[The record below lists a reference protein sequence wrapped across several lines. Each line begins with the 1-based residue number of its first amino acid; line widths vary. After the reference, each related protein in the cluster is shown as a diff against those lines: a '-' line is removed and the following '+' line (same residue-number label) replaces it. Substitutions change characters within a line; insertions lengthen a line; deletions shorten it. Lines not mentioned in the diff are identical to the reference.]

1 MESWL
6 KAAEGLLEVVDRKAK
21 QVVGEKADEYSDS
34 QSPAS
39 NGQGSQPK
47 RTKPRKKVNIDIP
60 LASGHGLN
68 MSILIRCAHVYP
80 CVLTIWLMYRLV
92 ICSKEAP

>member
-34 QSPAS
+34 QSP
-39 NGQGSQPK
+39 GIFQIFL
-47 RTKPRKKVNIDIP
+47 VWM
-60 LASGHGLN
+60 SGCHF
-68 MSILIRCAHVYP
+68 ILHLLLDQLFVCLLKIK
-80 CVLTIWLMYRLV
+80 IWYHRPG
-92 ICSKEAP
+92 ICLLLIHNQSD